1 MNRSK
6 RPQRGP
12 VDPLFAPAGHAR
24 ILRKALQLCGQVRD
38 ALNRALPDCA
48 DPILQSLYVE
58 GVSPAPDAT
67 HLLVLLGD
75 TEESHE
81 YAQVMAAL
89 TKARVR
95 LRAEVAAEI
104 TRKRAPELSFNLRLL
119 AGGEEE

>member
-1 MNRSK
+1 M
-6 RPQRGP
+6 
-12 VDPLFAPAGHAR
+12 
-24 ILRKALQLCGQVRD
+24 
-38 ALNRALPDCA
+38 PDCA